1 MLEFVTVQFCNQADF
16 FISML
21 TAIEFLIF
29 SAKKSFNLK
38 KIFKKL
44 IINLIY
50 IYLSIYTW
58 SETNWFFITS
68 WTFKYK
74 QIKKLLNVPVSL
86 ILKFV
91 ICLNALRK
99 CSLDERFFF
108 FSKWLVIAFIVLI
121 SNLIHANF
129 SVLK

>member
-44 IINLIY
+44 IINLIHIY
-50 IYLSIYTW
+50 IYHFILDQKLIGSLLHL
-58 SETNWFFITS
+58 EHLNTN
-68 WTFKYK
+68 
-74 QIKKLLNVPVSL
+74 
-86 ILKFV
+86 
-91 ICLNALRK
+91 R
-99 CSLDERFFF
+99 
-108 FSKWLVIAFIVLI
+108 SKNYSMFQFL
-121 SNLIHANF
+121 
-129 SVLK
+129 